1 MLTRKFES
9 IGCGVCAER
18 VFAGISYSLSPGWG
32 GSTHAQ
38 ILNSAAGCWSNCP
51 GVVQYTPLIG
61 VGGWPLIFTPRGTQP
76 GATLGSE
83 PASLPPVGIVYA
95 FNFCS
100 DQQRPP
106 CFDESPPAAGAAF
119 WRLVAGS
126 APCFELVLIFR
137 AMTAFGSQANV
148 LCHLPTF
155 SSASCAS
162 P

>member
-1 MLTRKFES
+1 MVSVPSEF
-9 IGCGVCAER
+9 
-18 VFAGISYSLSPGWG
+18 FAGISYSLSPGWG
-32 GSTHAQ
+32 SFDACAAPELSRRVLEQLPRCSAVHA
-38 ILNSAAGCWSNCP
+38 AHRRG
-51 GVVQYTPLIG
+51 
-61 VGGWPLIFTPRGTQP
+61 GGWPLIFTPRGTQP